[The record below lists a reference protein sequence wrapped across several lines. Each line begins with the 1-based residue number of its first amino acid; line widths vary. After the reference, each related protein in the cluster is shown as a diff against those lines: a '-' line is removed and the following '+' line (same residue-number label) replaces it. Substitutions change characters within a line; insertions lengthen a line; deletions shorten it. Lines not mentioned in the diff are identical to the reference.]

1 MCISIGE
8 LIYFDSAHLGLS
20 GKIDMSE
27 YNMGYWDWEKEG
39 QTYSK
44 IPMGWVKARD

>member
-1 MCISIGE
+1 MYISIGE

-27 YNMGYWDWEKEG
+27 HNTGYWDWEKEE

-44 IPMGWVKARD
+44 IPVGWVKARD